1 MNEKENISLN
11 YDFYHDDSLVEMARL
26 NKGEIGKD
34 SIFPYNKFDV
44 KIWSNDH
51 NPPHFHVISDGWDI
65 AFTIDTGKLLE
76 IKKKG
81 KKQEVYRY
89 ICTHIDKWLE
99 CKNHISPKDT
109 NRHIAYVSWEII
121 HEQKSFHNHL
131 TEAISRG
138 ILESFN
144 ELD

>member
-26 NKGEIGKD
+26 NKGETGKD
-34 SIFPYNKFDV
+34 AIFPYNKFDV

-65 AFTIDTGKLLE
+65 AFTIETGKLLE
-76 IKKKG
+76 IKKNG
-81 KKQEVYRY
+81 QKQEVYRY
-89 ICTHIDKWLE
+89 ICTHVDKWLNN
-99 CKNHISPKDT
+99 KNVISPTDT
-109 NRHIAYVSWEII
+109 NRKVANLSWEII
-121 HEQKSFHNHL
+121 HDQKPFHKQL

-138 ILESFN
+138 ILESLN
-144 ELD
+144 E

>member
-26 NKGEIGKD
+26 NKGETGKD
-34 SIFPYNKFDV
+34 AIFPYNKFDV

-65 AFTIDTGKLLE
+65 AFTIETGKILE

-89 ICTHIDKWLE
+89 ICTHVDEWLNQPTAI
-99 CKNHISPKDT
+99 KPKDS
-109 NRHIAYVSWEII
+109 NRESALYAWEII
-121 HEQKSFHNHL
+121 HE
-131 TEAISRG
+131 
-138 ILESFN
+138 
-144 ELD
+144 